1 MATTSTPTRSHTRLA
16 VQRPTAGG
24 RATVTT
30 HTSGPADRPVIRP
43 MVLSADARAVRV
55 SLVPEG
61 ALLLAGDAI
70 RVDIRVGPGAR
81 LDLVEPGGTVA
92 YAMAEASASW
102 DVGITLAPAATL
114 TWAGEPFV
122 VADGACVDRRMSVRM
137 GWGATL
143 SIRESVVLGRQAE
156 PPGRLRQRVSV
167 TGENGV
173 PILHEGLDVG
183 PESSRL
189 LLGGGRVIGTVL
201 HVGRRLPR
209 STDHPHWT
217 WFDLEANGTLARSVA
232 VEAHE
237 LGLDRV
243 WSLVD

>member
-1 MATTSTPTRSHTRLA
+1 
-16 VQRPTAGG
+16 
-24 RATVTT
+24 
-30 HTSGPADRPVIRP
+30 
-43 MVLSADARAVRV
+43 
-55 SLVPEG
+55 
-61 ALLLAGDAI
+61 
-70 RVDIRVGPGAR
+70 
-81 LDLVEPGGTVA
+81 
-92 YAMAEASASW
+92 
-102 DVGITLAPAATL
+102 
-114 TWAGEPFV
+114 
-122 VADGACVDRRMSVRM
+122 MSVRM

-156 PPGRLRQRVSV
+156 PPGRLRQRVVVS
-167 TGENGV
+167 GENGV

-201 HVGRRLPR
+201 QVGRRLPR
-209 STDHPHWT
+209 SVDHPDWT

-243 WSLVD
+243 WSLVG